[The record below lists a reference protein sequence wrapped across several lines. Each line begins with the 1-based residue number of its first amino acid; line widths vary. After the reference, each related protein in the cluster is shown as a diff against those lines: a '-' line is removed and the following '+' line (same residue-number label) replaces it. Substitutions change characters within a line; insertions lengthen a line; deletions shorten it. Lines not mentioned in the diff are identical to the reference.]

1 MSVQNGI
8 RRIVFGKKG
17 TSQSYIDYLRQKG
30 VWIGEGTTFF
40 SPHQSFVDVQYPWMI
55 EIGEN
60 VQITAGV
67 RILTHDYSWSVTK
80 KKYGPVLGLAGEV
93 HIGNNV
99 FIGTQSIL
107 LPGTYIG
114 DDVIIGAGSV
124 VKGRIP
130 SQCVAVGNPCHKVM
144 ELETYYQKCREK
156 QIQSTKLLAQSY
168 YRHTH
173 QIPPEEVFHE
183 YFFLFKEQST
193 LTNKNRQKMK
203 LTGNYEKTLDVFKR
217 WNRPYFDFEEFI
229 KDALKK

>member
-80 KKYGPVLGLAGEV
+80 KKYGPVLGHWPV
-93 HIGNNV
+93 R
-99 FIGTQSIL
+99 SI
-107 LPGTYIG
+107 
-114 DDVIIGAGSV
+114 
-124 VKGRIP
+124 
-130 SQCVAVGNPCHKVM
+130 
-144 ELETYYQKCREK
+144 
-156 QIQSTKLLAQSY
+156 
-168 YRHTH
+168 
-173 QIPPEEVFHE
+173 
-183 YFFLFKEQST
+183 
-193 LTNKNRQKMK
+193 
-203 LTGNYEKTLDVFKR
+203 
-217 WNRPYFDFEEFI
+217 
-229 KDALKK
+229 